1 MVKINLTDAQI
12 EAARKAGEAALNKEF
27 HAAAAWYEIERDL
40 VWIETT
46 TGIYHGVPSER
57 LQGLTGA
64 TPDQL
69 ADIEV
74 SSQGTGIH
82 WPQLDA
88 DLTVQGML
96 SGIYGSKAWMA
107 ELGKQGGKSKSL
119 QKAIAARVNGQK
131 GGRPKKNSAI
141 ASPIAEP

>member
-1 MVKINLTDAQI
+1 MTDAQI
-12 EAARKAGEAALNKEF
+12 EAARKAGKASLNEF
-27 HAAAAWYEIERDL
+27 HAAAAWYELERDL
-40 VWIETT
+40 IWIETT
-46 TGIYHGVPSER
+46 TGIYHGVPADR

-64 TPDQL
+64 TPEQL

-74 SSQGTGIH
+74 SLQGTGIH

-88 DLTVQGML
+88 DLTVQGIL

-119 QKAIAARVNGQK
+119 QKAVAARANGQK
-131 GGRPKKNSAI
+131 GGRPKKSSVTDGA
-141 ASPIAEP
+141 IAEPT